1 MPEENKT
8 VELKDE
14 ELNKVT
20 GGANITHVMWCS
32 KCGFT
37 SSEK

>member
-1 MPEENKT
+1 MKENKR
-8 VELKDE
+8 ELELNDE
-14 ELNKVT
+14 ELEQVS

>member
-1 MPEENKT
+1 MEENKKQN
-8 VELKDE
+8 ELNDE
-14 ELNKVT
+14 ELEQVS